1 MGFETLSMSK
11 SGGRHLLLSLTQ
23 PRMQERTGVEHGP
36 WGLEVWFTRRLC
48 QSPAVTQD
56 KLTHLLWKA
65 QLFLPIKRGRTE
77 APSSGAVGR
86 IQGHGGWPPGRA
98 AETCALPAPS
108 QARAGPRS
116 SQVGEV
122 KLPSSLLSPGQEGP
136 AQTFP
141 QSSQRRLGQ
150 LGRHSWFKVF

>member
-1 MGFETLSMSK
+1 MGFETLPMSK

-23 PRMQERTGVEHGP
+23 PRMQERTGVERGP

-56 KLTHLLWKA
+56 KLTHLWKP
-65 QLFLPIKRGRTE
+65 QLFLSIKWGQTE
-77 APSSGAVGR
+77 APSSGAVER

-108 QARAGPRS
+108 QPRAGPKS

-122 KLPSSLLSPGQEGP
+122 KLPSSLPSPGQEGP

-141 QSSQRRLGQ
+141 PEQPERLGSAGQTQ
-150 LGRHSWFKVF
+150 LV